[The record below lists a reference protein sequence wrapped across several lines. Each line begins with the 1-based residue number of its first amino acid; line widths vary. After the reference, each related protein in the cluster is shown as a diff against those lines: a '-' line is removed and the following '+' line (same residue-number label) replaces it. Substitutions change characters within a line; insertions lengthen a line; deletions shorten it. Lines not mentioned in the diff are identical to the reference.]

1 MSYDIK
7 GQLAKLLAT
16 ENLIVEH
23 KCVETAQFNVESR
36 VLTLPSWTV
45 SNNDVYDSLVAHEV
59 AHALYTPSR
68 DWTQEEKYSKVPHA
82 FVNII
87 EDARIE
93 KLMKR
98 RYPGL
103 PKTFYR
109 GYGQLY
115 EDDFF
120 ETQGKSID
128 EFSFPDRINLYFKV
142 GPFLRIEFDDD
153 EQYFVNKIDNVDT
166 FDDVLDVSLE
176 LRDYLFD
183 KMSNEE
189 STGSNQQVEVNVPG
203 SNLEASSGEDE
214 ESIPR
219 PEEEIAD
226 DFNTEESDETPS
238 EEKEN
243 VPAENSA
250 GDRCNNEFET
260 ETVTSLDNKLKD
272 MVDKG
277 KVESTYVE
285 IPEIHLEDILVS
297 SDDIRDELNSY
308 WQEEIASRKEHDKIM
323 SQRYPN
329 NYTPRDMFG
338 ESDAQFNQFKKDSA
352 KEVNY
357 LVKEFECKKSA
368 SAYARATTS
377 RTGVLDCTK
386 LHTYKYN
393 EDLFKKITVVPNG
406 KNHGLIF
413 ILDWSGSMA
422 HVLEDTGK
430 QLLQLVFFCKKVN
443 IPFEVY
449 AFTNEWYA
457 QRYHYNNDSWE
468 NKEDLRPERSRH
480 ENNLI
485 IPREF
490 ALLNFLSSKS
500 KNFDED
506 CLNFYRL
513 CSYYAGY
520 RTANATYTVPR
531 RLSLSGT
538 PLNEA
543 VVSLHKIIPEFRSSC
558 GAEKVNVV
566 VLTDG
571 EAHPLRRNRTVQRH
585 WETEPY
591 MGEASVNSNCFLR
604 NRKTGKVTR
613 FGHHWA
619 EFTKLLLED
628 VKDTYPEVNLIGFRI
643 LSKREASQFIRT
655 YLYGSEYWT
664 DLDKTMESWR
674 KDKCFSLNGTG
685 YAKYFG
691 LSATQLNDDYDF
703 DEETDETM
711 TKAQLKRAFVKSF
724 KVKKSNK
731 KILNEFVSLV
741 A

>member
-1 MSYDIK
+1 MTIQYEIK
-7 GQLAKLLAT
+7 SQLAKLLAT
-16 ENLIVEH
+16 EDLIVEH
-23 KCVETAQFNVESR
+23 KRVETAQFNVKTR
-36 VLTLPSWTV
+36 VLTLPMWDNTTENVVDMLV
-45 SNNDVYDSLVAHEV
+45 SHEV
-59 AHALYTPSR
+59 GHALYTPN
-68 DWTQEEKYSKVPHA
+68 EEWYKDTKVNPSI
-82 FVNII
+82 VNIV

-189 STGSNQQVEVNVPG
+189 STGANQQVEVNVPG

-323 SQRYPN
+323 SQRYPD

-352 KEVNY
+352 KEVN
-357 LVKEFECKKSA
+357 
-368 SAYARATTS
+368 RAT
-377 RTGVLDCTK
+377 RKAAFRPFNKEEV
-386 LHTYKYN
+386 
-393 EDLFKKITVVPNG
+393 EDLKEYSPNVTYQAKGGRKSGKLGKSSVYSLRDKDESKKDFRKSHVKDIKDGLLKKEELAFEGWQDRAKEAMRKVAGKKPPKKHDYGRDAGKVARELMRKKDHQTV
-406 KNHGLIF
+406 
-413 ILDWSGSMA
+413 
-422 HVLEDTGK
+422 
-430 QLLQLVFFCKKVN
+430 
-443 IPFEVY
+443 
-449 AFTNEWYA
+449 
-457 QRYHYNNDSWE
+457 
-468 NKEDLRPERSRH
+468 
-480 ENNLI
+480 
-485 IPREF
+485 
-490 ALLNFLSSKS
+490 NFL
-500 KNFDED
+500 D
-506 CLNFYRL
+506 
-513 CSYYAGY
+513 
-520 RTANATYTVPR
+520 P
-531 RLSLSGT
+531 
-538 PLNEA
+538 
-543 VVSLHKIIPEFRSSC
+543 
-558 GAEKVNVV
+558 
-566 VLTDG
+566 
-571 EAHPLRRNRTVQRH
+571 
-585 WETEPY
+585 
-591 MGEASVNSNCFLR
+591 
-604 NRKTGKVTR
+604 
-613 FGHHWA
+613 
-619 EFTKLLLED
+619 
-628 VKDTYPEVNLIGFRI
+628 
-643 LSKREASQFIRT
+643 
-655 YLYGSEYWT
+655 
-664 DLDKTMESWR
+664 
-674 KDKCFSLNGTG
+674 
-685 YAKYFG
+685 
-691 LSATQLNDDYDF
+691 DD
-703 DEETDETM
+703 
-711 TKAQLKRAFVKSF
+711 
-724 KVKKSNK
+724 
-731 KILNEFVSLV
+731 
-741 A
+741 